1 MENVEKFVLKMIGS
15 KTNQNQYNL
24 FKMKACWAEIIGNN
38 NAKHCGPVKLERRI
52 LTLQV
57 DSSVWS
63 NQFLYYK
70 SQFIRQINVFMGTD
84 YVKDIKFVLGKDF
97 KRNSIYKGS
106 NSEATD
112 QKLPVPPATEEEK
125 EGLQLQFSYIKND
138 KVRNAVIGVEEKI
151 LGLEKLYNEGK
162 IKKCPLCGAYLKN
175 NKEKICYSCE
185 RKKREELEDLIRK
198 KISREP
204 WIKWY
209 DLKKIIKC
217 SESEFNMV
225 KNDIE
230 MYYFEKIRLK
240 LANKEEEKLGVQ
252 LKAGKPLALIK
263 EKEFETILKFLQKG
277 K

>member
-1 MENVEKFVLKMIGS
+1 MKDIDKIVLNMIGS
-15 KTNQNQYNL
+15 QSNQNQYNL
-24 FKMKACWAEIIGNN
+24 FKMKSCWAEIIGNN
-38 NAKHCGPVKLERRI
+38 NAKHCGPLKLERRI

-97 KRNSIYKGS
+97 KRGSANSGS
-106 NSEATD
+106 NLKTVG
-112 QKLPVPPATEEEK
+112 QKIPVPPATEEEK
-125 EGLQLQFSYIKND
+125 AGLQLQFSYIKND

-151 LGLEKLYNEGK
+151 LGLEKLFNEGK
-162 IKKCPLCGAYLKN
+162 IKKCPLCGVYLKN
-175 NKEKICYSCE
+175 KEKVCYNCE
-185 RKKREELEDLIRK
+185 IKKREELEDVIRK
-198 KISREP
+198 KIRKEP

-209 DLKKIIKC
+209 DLQKIIKC
-217 SESEFNMV
+217 SESEFNML
-225 KNDIE
+225 KKDIE

-240 LANKEEEKLGVQ
+240 TADAEEEKLGVQ

-263 EKEFETILKFLQKG
+263 EKELDNILKFLQKG